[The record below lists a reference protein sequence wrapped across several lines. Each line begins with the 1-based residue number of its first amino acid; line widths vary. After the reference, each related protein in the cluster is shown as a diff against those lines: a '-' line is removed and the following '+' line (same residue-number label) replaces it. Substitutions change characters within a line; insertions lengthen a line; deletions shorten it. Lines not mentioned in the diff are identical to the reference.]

1 MKLLHQN
8 KNLKNF
14 LPFFDWYAAVI
25 FAQPS
30 NGTAKEGLNGLV
42 SLGQTALCHGTGKE
56 IGDMARQEKTPRQR
70 MDKGK
75 KARPLP
81 QEEVCR
87 CAGKDAQRGHTE
99 YMKDMMEY
107 QYEE

>member
-1 MKLLHQN
+1 
-8 KNLKNF
+8 
-14 LPFFDWYAAVI
+14 
-25 FAQPS
+25 
-30 NGTAKEGLNGLV
+30 
-42 SLGQTALCHGTGKE
+42 
-56 IGDMARQEKTPRQR
+56 MARQEKTPRQR

-75 KARPLP
+75 KVRPLP

>member
-1 MKLLHQN
+1 MDLFRWAKQHC
-8 KNLKNF
+8 
-14 LPFFDWYAAVI
+14 AT
-25 FAQPS
+25 AQ
-30 NGTAKEGLNGLV
+30 
-42 SLGQTALCHGTGKE
+42 GKE

-81 QEEVCR
+81 QEEVC
-87 CAGKDAQRGHTE
+87 HTE

>member
-1 MKLLHQN
+1 MDK
-8 KNLKNF
+8 
-14 LPFFDWYAAVI
+14 
-25 FAQPS
+25 
-30 NGTAKEGLNGLV
+30 
-42 SLGQTALCHGTGKE
+42 
-56 IGDMARQEKTPRQR
+56 QEKAYREM

-81 QEEVCR
+81 QEEVCH

>member
-1 MKLLHQN
+1 MRQSFLR
-8 KNLKNF
+8 NLAMEQRKRGCIDLF
-14 LPFFDWYAAVI
+14 RWAKQHCAT
-25 FAQPS
+25 AQ
-30 NGTAKEGLNGLV
+30 
-42 SLGQTALCHGTGKE
+42 GKE
-56 IGDMARQEKTPRQR
+56 IGDMARQR

>member
-1 MKLLHQN
+1 
-8 KNLKNF
+8 
-14 LPFFDWYAAVI
+14 
-25 FAQPS
+25 
-30 NGTAKEGLNGLV
+30 
-42 SLGQTALCHGTGKE
+42 
-56 IGDMARQEKTPRQR
+56 MARAEKFVPLEKRSKKEQKAYHAQQR
-70 MDKGK
+70 GSWNGVNPVTRVVPNKKGYDRKRRDKGK
-75 KARPLP
+75 KALPLP

>member
-1 MKLLHQN
+1 MKLLHQNKNLN

-42 SLGQTALCHGTGKE
+42 SLSQTALCHGTGK
-56 IGDMARQEKTPRQR
+56 GDRRHGST
-70 MDKGK
+70 
-75 KARPLP
+75 
-81 QEEVCR
+81 
-87 CAGKDAQRGHTE
+87 GKDASPADG
-99 YMKDMMEY
+99 
-107 QYEE
+107 

>member
-1 MKLLHQN
+1 MVLFRWAKQHC
-8 KNLKNF
+8 
-14 LPFFDWYAAVI
+14 AT
-25 FAQPS
+25 AQ
-30 NGTAKEGLNGLV
+30 
-42 SLGQTALCHGTGKE
+42 GKE

-75 KARPLP
+75 KVRPLP

-87 CAGKDAQRGHTE
+87 CAGKNAQRGHTE

>member
-30 NGTAKEGLNGLV
+30 NGTAKEGLHRLV
-42 SLGQTALCHGTGKE
+42 SLGQTALCHGTGK
-56 IGDMARQEKTPRQR
+56 GDRRHGSEKTPRQR

>member
-42 SLGQTALCHGTGKE
+42 SLGQTALCHGTGK
-56 IGDMARQEKTPRQR
+56 GDRRHGST
-70 MDKGK
+70 GK
-75 KARPLP
+75 DASPADG
-81 QEEVCR
+81 QGEVCR